1 MGEKTCRLSRSLGSI
16 PDGWVFHNFN
26 SLELVNKFFFPFT
39 TIGDNV
45 LIDEVQYQIL
55 QLFETVSQP
64 VIAKRQATVV
74 FSSLTS
80 TTQSDTSCPSKP
92 TDSDTRE
99 KGRFSCFSSIF
110 KTRLVQNSDKLRF
123 LRRTMNAL
131 IIILIVVIITG
142 TAIVLFFCYTTYLF
156 KLNDERVGPTQSQDS
171 FELHNIEHIRLPT
184 RQELDEENRRQAEKY
199 KAEMKSFVQ
208 GQMSDIEKASHG
220 KYASCKNA
228 SPIRA
233 SLESIPEEYFPRL
246 GDDHSVTKDDMHHS
260 PSPVKEIKHFSKY
273 YVSGSLGKKAVES
286 PSEEASLHT
295 GHFSKYYRALNGST
309 KVDSTAN
316 YPSEFVTVEAHHRRG
331 SASVAAEH
339 HMIRVPDDAPDAHHH
354 PHRQSRQSHSSHADH
369 TSNGEGDHH
378 RAHANAHHHS
388 GEERVGDAH
397 GDAHRH
403 GRHHEGHHHVPHDNH
418 PL

>member
-1 MGEKTCRLSRSLGSI
+1 
-16 PDGWVFHNFN
+16 V
-26 SLELVNKFFFPFT
+26 
-39 TIGDNV
+39 
-45 LIDEVQYQIL
+45 
-55 QLFETVSQP
+55 
-64 VIAKRQATVV
+64 AVV
-74 FSSLTS
+74 FFLAHKHNKLISRVH
-80 TTQSDTSCPSKP
+80 QSPIYSG
-92 TDSDTRE
+92 TRE
-99 KGRFSCFSSIF
+99 KGRFLCFSSIV
-110 KTRLVQNSDKLRF
+110 KTGLVQNFDELRF

-184 RQELDEENRRQAEKY
+184 RQELDEDNRRQAEKY

-208 GQMSDIEKASHG
+208 GQMNDIEKASHS
-220 KYASCKNA
+220 KCAASKKA

-260 PSPVKEIKHFSKY
+260 PSPVKETKHFSKY
-273 YVSGSLGKKAVES
+273 YVSGSSGKKAAES
-286 PSEEASLHT
+286 LSEEASSHT
-295 GHFSKYYRALNGST
+295 GHFSKYYRALNGSA

-339 HMIRVPDDAPDAHHH
+339 HMIRVPDDAPDTHHH
-354 PHRQSRQSHSSHADH
+354 HRGQSRQSHSSHADH
-369 TSNGEGDHH
+369 TSNGESDHH

-388 GEERVGDAH
+388 H
-397 GDAHRH
+397 GAEHRDGHRH
-403 GRHHEGHHHVPHDNH
+403 APHDNH
-418 PL
+418 SL